1 MYQTLKTLLPAVP
14 SISGREKPI
23 RDLLCDLMRPF
34 VDEISTDAMGN
45 LICRRKGRATAPRK
59 VLLCAHMDEIGFLTT
74 FIEECGMI
82 RVAPMGGV
90 SYLAASYAQVVFENG
105 TKGVL
110 VPDGDHVS
118 GEVPKPEKC
127 VIDIG
132 AASKKE
138 AERRVRVGDCCA
150 LVPHTTRLSAHRVC
164 GRPLDDRIGC
174 ACLVKIAKHFAEC
187 IDPPADDVY
196 YVFSVQEEVGSRGAR
211 PAAFGIA
218 PDLALNF
225 DVTGAGDIPGAK
237 SVTVKLGGGAAV
249 KIRDSSVICH
259 TGLVEEL
266 LRTAKREKIPAQ
278 CEIKIRGGT
287 DTSAVQMAGAGCRA
301 GALSIPCR
309 YVHTGAELLDLRDAE
324 AAVSLAVAY
333 LEGKRV

>member
-1 MYQTLKTLLPAVP
+1 MYQTLKTLLPLVP
-14 SISGREKPI
+14 SIPGREKPI
-23 RDLLCDLMRPF
+23 RDLLGDLMRPL
-34 VDEISTDAMGN
+34 VDEVSTDAMGN
-45 LICRRKGRATAPRK
+45 LICHKKGRAAAPRK

-74 FIEECGMI
+74 FIEESGMI

-90 SYLAASYAQVVFENG
+90 SYLAAAYSQVIFENG

-110 VPDGDHVS
+110 VPEGDLAA
-118 GEVPKPEKC
+118 GDVPKPEKC

-150 LVPHTTRLSAHRVC
+150 LVPRLTRLTANRVC

-174 ACLVKIAKHFAEC
+174 ACLVEIAKRLDAY
-187 IDPPADDVY
+187 IDPPSDDIY
-196 YVFSVQEEVGSRGAR
+196 YVFSVQEEVGCRGAR

-218 PDLALNF
+218 PDVALIF
-225 DVTGAGDIPGAK
+225 DVTGTGDVPGAK
-237 SVTVKLGGGAAV
+237 PMAVKLGGGVAV

-259 TGLVEEL
+259 TGLVQEL
-266 LRTAKREKIPAQ
+266 LDTAKREKIAAQ
-278 CEIKIRGGT
+278 CEILIRGGT
-287 DTSAVQMAGAGCRA
+287 DTSAVQMTGVGCRA

-309 YVHTGAELLDLRDAE
+309 YIHSGEELLDLRDAE
-324 AAVSLAVAY
+324 AAVSLTLAY
-333 LEGKRV
+333 LAG